1 MIESKFQTNM
11 IALLIGLA
19 LVILGCWGF
28 WRLHAGEKAREQLS
42 PMSLSRVARYLAV
55 GLGEVSGLILIM
67 LGGAVVVFACSALGW
82 I

>member
-1 MIESKFQTNM
+1 MNESEFQTNM

-19 LVILGCWGF
+19 LVILGCWCF

-42 PMSLSRVARYLAV
+42 PMSLSRVARYLTI
-55 GLGEVSGLILIM
+55 GLGEVSSLIMLM
-67 LGGAVVVFACSALGW
+67 LGGAIVVFACAAQGW